1 MRPALLFPLILL
13 FYAAFAVAGSG
24 IGVLSAPAAAAEDGY
39 SGHGVAMHGA
49 PKYGPDFSHFD
60 YVNPDAPKGG
70 DVHLSRTGTFDSL
83 NPFILKGVSAG
94 FLGLTFE
101 TLMTSSR
108 DEAFSEYGLIAGRVE
123 FPADRSSVTFTLRE
137 QAHWHDG
144 SPITVDDVIFSFKT
158 LTKKGNPFYRVYY
171 SDIVSVE
178 DLGERRVK
186 FTFSAGDNRELPL
199 IVGQLAILPK
209 KYFDSHDF
217 EKTTLE
223 PILGSGPY
231 RVDLVEA
238 GRAISFRRVDDYWGA
253 DLPVNRGRNNFET
266 LRIDYYRDDTVALE
280 AFKAHEFDWR
290 LESTAKVWAKS
301 YGGSAIE
308 RGLIKKVEI
317 AHEQPTGL
325 SAFVFNTRR
334 ALFSDRRVRQA
345 LGFAFDY
352 EWANKNLFFG
362 TYTRT
367 RSYFSN
373 SDLAS
378 IGLPSE
384 AELAL
389 LEPYRGRVPGEVFSA
404 EFVPPVS
411 DGSGKIRGNLRAANK
426 LLRAAGWAIT
436 EGKLVHSETGAPFE
450 FEFLLQSGGAFERIV
465 QAFARNLELLGIT
478 VNLRLVDPAQYQNR
492 IQEFDFDMMWGG
504 FGQSLSPGNEQR
516 DFWGSAAAGVPGSR
530 NLIGINDPVVDDL
543 IEAVIAAPDRE
554 GLIAASRALDR
565 VLLWGHYVVPL
576 WHLRSYR
583 LAYWDIFGRP
593 EVTARYDHGFP
604 STWWIDAVRLQ
615 AIERGVES
623 LDQ

>member
-1 MRPALLFPLILL
+1 MRPTLFFPLILL
-13 FYAAFAVAGSG
+13 FCAAFALAGAG
-24 IGVLSAPAAAAEDGY
+24 IGVAPAAAEDGF

-49 PKYGPDFSHFD
+49 LKYGPDFTHFD

-70 DVHLSRTGTFDSL
+70 DVRLSRTGTFDSL

-101 TLMTSSR
+101 TLMTSSS
-108 DEAFSEYGLIAGRVE
+108 DEAFSQYGLIAGRVE

-137 QAHWHDG
+137 EAHWHNG
-144 SPITVDDVIFSFKT
+144 TPITVDDVIFSFET

-171 SDIVSVE
+171 ADIVSVE

-186 FTFSAGDNRELPL
+186 FTFSAGENRELPL

-217 EKTTLE
+217 EKTTLD

-238 GRAISFRRVDDYWGA
+238 GRAISFRRVGDYWGA

-301 YGGSAIE
+301 YDGPAVDN
-308 RGLIKKVEI
+308 GLIKKVEI

-334 ALFSDRRVRQA
+334 PLFADRRVREA
-345 LGFAFDY
+345 LGFVFDY

-373 SDLAS
+373 SELAS

-384 AELAL
+384 AELTL
-389 LEPYRGRVPGEVFSA
+389 LQPYRGRVPEEVFST
-404 EFVPPVS
+404 EFVPPVA
-411 DGSGKIRGNLRAANK
+411 DGSGKIRRNLRAANK
-426 LLRAAGWAIT
+426 LLRSAGWTIT
-436 EGKLVHSETGAPFE
+436 EGKLVHGETGAPFE

-465 QAFARNLELLGIT
+465 QTFARNLELLGIT

-516 DFWGSAAAGVPGSR
+516 DFWGSAAADVQGSR
-530 NLIGINDPVVDDL
+530 NLIGINNPVVDEL
-543 IEAVIAAPDRE
+543 IETVIAAPDRE
-554 GLIAASRALDR
+554 SLIAASRALDR

-604 STWWIDAVRLQ
+604 STWWIAAARLQ
-615 AIERGVES
+615 ATERGVES